1 MKKLPIGKSDF
12 KSIIQDN
19 FYYID
24 KTNFISEVIDNSADV
39 ILLPRPRRFGKT
51 LNLTMTKYFFDVE
64 EDNRELFD
72 NLNISKNQ
80 EAMKHCGKYPII
92 YITFKDVKES
102 SFEYSYEKIKRLIS
116 NEFKRHS
123 KAIMN
128 SDIDEIDKKRVQKII
143 NEEASRV
150 DYHNGFKFLSS
161 LLTIAYKQKCIILID
176 EYDTPIQTGFLQ
188 GYYEEIKEF
197 FKTFIGAVLK
207 DNDIYLY
214 KAVLTGILRIS
225 KESIFSDLNNIKV
238 YTLLDSEFSDKF
250 GFTTNEVK
258 KLLIDY
264 NLIEKFEEVE
274 RWYDGYC
281 IGGTIIFNPWSLLNF
296 TDSRKI
302 DVYWAN
308 TSSNGIIRTLVE
320 NSKDFRSDLEL
331 LLNGE
336 SLERVVNPNITFKD
350 RDFNFKEEM
359 LYSFLFFSGYLKY
372 TAKEFVEGEHIC
384 QLSIVNQ
391 ECHYIFKKIISNW
404 ITDSFSN
411 RKLKILLKS
420 LIEGDLKLFQK
431 IFSEFVRDTLSFY
444 DTGKN
449 IEAVYHAFFLG
460 LLVNLNDYEII
471 SNQEAGYGRVDII
484 LVHKRDK
491 KRLAIVM
498 ELKTIDEFEEETKD
512 NALKSAIEQIKE
524 REYISLVKKRG
535 YNNILSFGVVFD
547 GKRVW
552 VKKA

>member
-24 KTNFISEVIDNSADV
+24 KTNFISEIIDNSADV
-39 ILLPRPRRFGKT
+39 VLLPRPRRFGKT

-80 EAMKHCGKYPII
+80 DAMAHCGKYPII

-102 SFEYSYEKIKRLIS
+102 SFEKSINKIYSLIRQ
-116 NEFKRHS
+116 EFGKH
-123 KAIMN
+123 KK
-128 SDIDEIDKKRVQKII
+128 EILKII
-143 NEEASRV
+143 DTINDEDKRNYYEIVQAEAKSEQ
-150 DYHNGFKFLSS
+150 YTNSFKLLSK
-161 LLTIAYKQKCIILID
+161 LLTIIYNQKCIILID

-207 DNDIYLY
+207 DNDVNVY

-225 KESIFSDLNNIKV
+225 KESIFSDLNNIEV
-238 YTLLDSEFSDKF
+238 YTLLNSQFSDKF
-250 GFTTNEVK
+250 GFTTNEVT
-258 KLLIDY
+258 KLLADY
-264 NLIEKFEEVE
+264 NLIEQFEEVN
-274 RWYDGYC
+274 RWYNGYC
-281 IGGTIIFNPWSLLNF
+281 IGGTTIFNPWSLLNF
-296 TDSRKI
+296 SNRKEF

-320 NSKDFRSDLEL
+320 NSEDFRSDLKQ

-336 SLERVVNPNITFKD
+336 SLERVINPNITFKD

-404 ITDSFSN
+404 ISDSFSN
-411 RKLKILLKS
+411 RKLRLLLKS
-420 LIEGDLKLFQK
+420 LIEGDLDIFEEL
-431 IFSEFVRDTLSFY
+431 FSEFIRDTMSFY
-444 DTGKN
+444 DTAKS
-449 IEAVYHAFFLG
+449 IESVYHAFFLG
-460 LLVNLNDYEII
+460 LLVNLGDYEVI
-471 SNQEAGYGRVDII
+471 SNEESGYGRVDIMI
-484 LVHKRDK
+484 LHKKDK
-491 KRLAIVM
+491 KRLALVI
-498 ELKTIDEFEEETKD
+498 ELKKIRMKETKD
-512 NALKSAIEQIKE
+512 SALESAIKQIGDM
-524 REYISLVKKRG
+524 EYIAKVQKRG

-552 VKKA
+552 AKEA

>member
-1 MKKLPIGKSDF
+1 
-12 KSIIQDN
+12 
-19 FYYID
+19 
-24 KTNFISEVIDNSADV
+24 
-39 ILLPRPRRFGKT
+39 
-51 LNLTMTKYFFDVE
+51 MTKYFFDVE

-80 EAMKHCGKYPII
+80 DAMAHCGKYPII

-102 SFEYSYEKIKRLIS
+102 SFKKSINKIYSLIRQ
-116 NEFKRHS
+116 EFGKH
-123 KAIMN
+123 KK
-128 SDIDEIDKKRVQKII
+128 DILKII
-143 NEEASRV
+143 DTINDEDKRNYYEIVRAEAKSEQ
-150 DYHNGFKFLSS
+150 YTNSFKLLSK
-161 LLTIAYKQKCIILID
+161 LLTIIYNQKCIILID

-207 DNDIYLY
+207 DNDKNVY
-214 KAVLTGILRIS
+214 KSVLTGILRIS
-225 KESIFSDLNNIKV
+225 KEAIFSDLNNIEV

-250 GFTTNEVK
+250 GFTANEVK
-258 KLLIDY
+258 KLLTDY
-264 NLIEKFEEVE
+264 SLIEQFEEVD

-281 IGGTIIFNPWSLLNF
+281 IGGTTIFNPWSLLNF
-296 TDSRKI
+296 SNRKQF

-320 NSKDFRSDLEL
+320 NSEDFRSDLKQ

-372 TAKEFVEGEHIC
+372 TSKRFKKGKHYCKLA
-384 QLSIVNQ
+384 IVNI
-391 ECHYIFKKIISNW
+391 ECQYIFENIISNW

-491 KRLAIVM
+491 NRLAIVM

-512 NALKSAIEQIKE
+512 KALENAVEQIKE
-524 REYISLVKKRG
+524 REYISLVQKRG
-535 YNNILSFGVVFD
+535 YDNILSFGVVFD

-552 VKKA
+552 AKKL

>member
-24 KTNFISEVIDNSADV
+24 KTNLISEIIDNSADV

-64 EDNRELFD
+64 EDNRELFN

-80 EAMKHCGKYPII
+80 EAMRHCGKYPII

-102 SFEYSYEKIKRLIS
+102 SFEHSYEKIKRLIS

-123 KAIMN
+123 KAIMDL
-128 SDIDEIDKKRVQKII
+128 DIDEIDKKRVQKII

-150 DYHNGFKFLSS
+150 DYHNGFKFLST
-161 LLTIAYKQKCIILID
+161 LLTLAYNQKCIVLID
-176 EYDTPIQTGFLQ
+176 EYDTPIQTGFLK
-188 GYYEEIKEF
+188 GYYEEIVDF

-207 DNDIYLY
+207 DNDVNVY

-250 GFTTNEVK
+250 GFTTDEVK
-258 KLLIDY
+258 KLLEDY
-264 NLIEKFEEVE
+264 NLIDNFKKINS
-274 RWYDGYC
+274 WYNGYC
-281 IGGTIIFNPWSLLNF
+281 IGGTTIFNPWSLLNF
-296 TDSRKI
+296 SNRKRF

-308 TSSNGIIRTLVE
+308 TSSNEIIKTLVE
-320 NSKDFRSDLEL
+320 NSDTFREDLKY
-331 LLNGE
+331 LLNGK

-350 RDFNFKEEM
+350 KDFNFKEEM

-372 TAKEFVEGEHIC
+372 TSKRFKKGKHYCKLA
-384 QLSIVNQ
+384 IVNI
-391 ECHYIFKKIISNW
+391 ECQYIFENIISNW

-420 LIEGDLKLFQK
+420 LIEGDLRLFQK

-449 IEAVYHAFFLG
+449 IEAV
-460 LLVNLNDYEII
+460 
-471 SNQEAGYGRVDII
+471 
-484 LVHKRDK
+484 
-491 KRLAIVM
+491 
-498 ELKTIDEFEEETKD
+498 
-512 NALKSAIEQIKE
+512 
-524 REYISLVKKRG
+524 
-535 YNNILSFGVVFD
+535 
-547 GKRVW
+547 
-552 VKKA
+552 